1 MGARQKETINTR
13 VIKYIRV
20 ASTRTK
26 LFYIFFLA
34 KNKLK
39 PLKNRALT
47 GWWVVDTLARIKK
60 SPIVGTNAKAL
71 LSVVVFR
78 RSWMMGWGWRM
89 KTYITIKLIPTT
101 DSVG

>member
-13 VIKYIRV
+13 VYQIHSRRV
-20 ASTRTK
+20 VDKDETLLHLLLT
-26 LFYIFFLA
+26 A

-47 GWWVVDTLARIKK
+47 GWWVLDTLARIKK

-71 LSVVVFR
+71 LYVVVGD
-78 RSWMMGWGWRM
+78 WDGG
-89 KTYITIKLIPTT
+89 
-101 DSVG
+101 GG

>member
-13 VIKYIRV
+13 VIKYICV

-71 LSVVVFR
+71 LSVVVSFVDDG
-78 RSWMMGWGWRM
+78 MGVEDENLYNYKVDSHHGFGW
-89 KTYITIKLIPTT
+89 L
-101 DSVG
+101 